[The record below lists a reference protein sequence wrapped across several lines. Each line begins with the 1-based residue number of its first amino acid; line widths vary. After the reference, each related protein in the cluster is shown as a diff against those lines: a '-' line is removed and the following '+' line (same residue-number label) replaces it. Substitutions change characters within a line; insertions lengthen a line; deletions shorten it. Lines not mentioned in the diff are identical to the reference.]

1 MDLKAVGII
10 LMLAAFMTGH
20 SCVNLQEFHHEKG
33 EDDIYEG
40 YN

>member
-1 MDLKAVGII
+1 MDLKSVGII

-20 SCVNLQEFHHEKG
+20 SCVNLQEFPHEKG